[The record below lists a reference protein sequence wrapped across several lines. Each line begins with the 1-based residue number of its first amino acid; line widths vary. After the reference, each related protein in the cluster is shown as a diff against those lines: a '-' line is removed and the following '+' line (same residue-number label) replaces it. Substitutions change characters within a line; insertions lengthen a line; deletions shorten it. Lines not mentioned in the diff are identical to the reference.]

1 MMKIKKKCPAAEAG
15 QSKQAF
21 STAFRDGDLR
31 GHSEDVKWTAA
42 DLPLLFE
49 IDSQFSTPLTRHYL
63 KECQEQLCRSD
74 GLEPPVS
81 P

>member
-1 MMKIKKKCPAAEAG
+1 MHYSKKCPAAEAG

-49 IDSQFSTPLTRHYL
+49 IDSQFSTPLTRRYL
-63 KECQEQLCRSD
+63 KECREALDC
-74 GLEPPVS
+74 G
-81 P
+81 

>member
-49 IDSQFSTPLTRHYL
+49 IDSQFSTPLTRRYL
-63 KECQEQLCRSD
+63 KECREALDC
-74 GLEPPVS
+74 G
-81 P
+81 